1 MGWTEEQGVVQ
12 FMAEERQI
20 KFVVPAPAAAEFV
33 RTKAGQQRSTAQL
46 KNAIAAE
53 ERRRWRALL
62 LVIKAKL
69 EAVQSGIV
77 TFEEEFLAHVVMPD
91 GRTVQQH
98 VEEPIRR
105 AYIEGHVRP
114 LLAELKRRFDIS
126 VTEAGYQDQY
136 RRALVGAGLVAADR
150 AHLIEVLAAVERFVA
165 ARPEVELLSAR
176 QRELRSDD

>member
-1 MGWTEEQGVVQ
+1 MSPYAQGTEVSVERTQLELQQVLRKYGATGFAMGWTEEQGVVQ

-20 KFVVPAPAAAEFV
+20 KFVVPAPASHEFT
-33 RTKAGQQRSTAQL
+33 RTKAGQQRTSAQL

-105 AYIEGHVRP
+105 AYVEGHVRP
-114 LLAELKRRFDIS
+114 LLA
-126 VTEAGYQDQY
+126 
-136 RRALVGAGLVAADR
+136 
-150 AHLIEVLAAVERFVA
+150 VE
-165 ARPEVELLSAR
+165 S
-176 QRELRSDD
+176 

>member
-1 MGWTEEQGVVQ
+1 MSPYAQGTEVSVERTQLELQQVLRKYGATGFAMAWTEEQGVVQ

-20 KFVVPAPAAAEFV
+20 KFVVPAPTPKELGH
-33 RTKAGQQRSTAQL
+33 TKAGSQRTAAQL

-53 ERRRWRALL
+53 DRRRWRALL

-98 VEEPIRR
+98 VQEPIRR
-105 AYIEGHVRP
+105 AYVEGHVRP
-114 LLAELKRRFDIS
+114 LLA
-126 VTEAGYQDQY
+126 
-136 RRALVGAGLVAADR
+136 
-150 AHLIEVLAAVERFVA
+150 VE
-165 ARPEVELLSAR
+165 S
-176 QRELRSDD
+176 